1 MGETEIQPELSA
13 AALPPRKPAGH
24 REPAGETLEGV
35 IERIVYRAEET
46 GYTVCAVKTP
56 GRRDSCIL
64 VGTCPA
70 AWPGQDLRAEG
81 HWSRHPQHGL
91 QFNASRIVCVE
102 PCSEEGIRRY
112 LASGIIK
119 GIGDVLAD
127 RLVARFGKDTLRVID
142 KESALLLQVEGV
154 GPKRREQIKQA
165 WQEQKAVQEI
175 MLFLHSHSVGNAQAT
190 RIYKQY
196 GDGAIA
202 LIKEN
207 PYRLA
212 RDIWG
217 IGFKTADKIAGSVG
231 IPRDSLMRAR
241 AGIAYTLQHFSEEG
255 HCHVPRAELEPAAAS
270 LLDMPIERVREGL
283 ALEVEARG
291 VIEDEGRIYL
301 APLYHAELGVAGNL
315 RRLRAAAPPLTITA
329 PERAIEWAQSRMRI
343 EFAPGQ
349 AAALRTALQSKV
361 SIITGGPGV
370 GKTTIVRALVD
381 IFGAKRL
388 EVCLA
393 APTGRAAKRM
403 QEATGRP
410 AMTLHRLLKIR
421 PHTGAFEHGPSNPLP
436 SDVYILDEVSMIDVV
451 LMNAFLRALPDRAW
465 LVLVGDA
472 DQLPS
477 VGPGNV
483 LRDLLDSGAI
493 PASTLDVIFRQSDRS
508 WIVHNAH
515 RINRGE
521 PLEMPKKNEASDFYF
536 IEASDPD
543 DVIRRVLALIRERI
557 PSRFGIDPGSDIQ
570 VLTPMRRNQLG
581 SENLNLVLQEA
592 INPGADGV
600 SRFGRVYR
608 EGDRVMQ
615 LRNNYDKDVFNGDIG
630 FVRSVDPANQA
641 VRVDFDGRL
650 VDYDFVELDE
660 LSLAY
665 ACSIHKSQGSEHAAV
680 IIVMTTQHYKLLQ
693 RNLLYTAVTRGRR
706 LVCLVGSSKAVWI
719 AIRNKDATR
728 RQTGLRE
735 RLARAMGATLEN
747 HDLP

>member
-1 MGETEIQPELSA
+1 MRDTEIQPELSDA
-13 AALPPRKPAGH
+13 APAPGGAGVQIA
-24 REPAGETLEGV
+24 PAGETLEGT
-35 IERIVYRAEET
+35 IETIVYRSEET
-46 GYTVCAVKTP
+46 GFTVCSVKTP
-56 GRRDSCIL
+56 RRRDACTL

-70 AWPGQDLRAEG
+70 AWPGQEFRAEG
-81 HWSRHPQHGL
+81 HWVRHPQHGL
-91 QFNASRIVCVE
+91 QFTASRIVCVE

-112 LASGIIK
+112 LASGLIK
-119 GIGDVLAD
+119 GIGDVLAE
-127 RLVARFGKDTLRVID
+127 RLVAKFGRDTLRVID
-142 KESALLLQVEGV
+142 RESALLLQVDGV
-154 GPKRREQIKQA
+154 GPKRREQIKLA

-175 MLFLHSHSVGNAQAT
+175 MLFLHTHGVGNAQAA
-190 RIYKQY
+190 RIHRQY

-202 LIKEN
+202 IIKEN

-212 RDIWG
+212 GDIWG

-231 IPRDSLMRAR
+231 VPRDSLLRAR
-241 AGIAYTLQHFSEEG
+241 AGIAYTLQCFSEEG

-270 LLDMPIERVREGL
+270 LLDMPVERVREGL
-283 ALEVEARG
+283 ALEVDARG
-291 VIEDEGRIYL
+291 VIEDELRIYL
-301 APLYHAELGVAGNL
+301 APLYYAEIGVANSL
-315 RRLRAAAPPLTITA
+315 RRLRAAALPFAIAEPG
-329 PERAIEWAQSRMRI
+329 RAIEWAEGRMRI
-343 EFAPGQ
+343 RFAPGQ
-349 AAALRTALQSKV
+349 AAALQTALQSKV

-370 GKTTIVRALVD
+370 GKTTIIRALAD
-381 IFGAKRL
+381 ILGAKRL
-388 EVCLA
+388 DVCLA

-410 AMTLHRLLKIR
+410 AMTLHRLLKSR
-421 PHTGAFEHGPSNPLP
+421 PNTREFEHGPSNPLP
-436 SDVYILDEVSMIDVV
+436 ADAYILDEVSMIDVV

-483 LRDLLDSGAI
+483 MRDLLDSGAI
-493 PASTLDVIFRQSDRS
+493 PASTLDVIFRQGDRS

-521 PLEMPKKNEASDFYF
+521 PLDLPPRSEASDFYF
-536 IEASDPD
+536 IEASEPD

-557 PSRFGIDPGSDIQ
+557 PSRFGIDPKSDIQ

-592 INPGADGV
+592 VNPGAGGV
-600 SRFGRVYR
+600 SRFGRVFR
-608 EGDRVMQ
+608 GGDRVMQ
-615 LRNNYDKDVFNGDIG
+615 MRNNYDKDVFNGDIG
-630 FVRSVDPANQA
+630 FVRSVDEADRT

-706 LVCLVGSSKAVWI
+706 LVCLVGSSKAVRI
-719 AIRNKDATR
+719 AIRNKDAAG

-735 RLARAMGATLEN
+735 RLTL
-747 HDLP
+747 DGRQ

>member
-1 MGETEIQPELSA
+1 MGETEIQPELSDVAPEPHASDVSMA
-13 AALPPRKPAGH
+13 A
-24 REPAGETLEGV
+24 AGETLEGT
-35 IERIVYRAEET
+35 IERIVYRSEET
-46 GYTVCAVKTP
+46 GYTVCSIRTP
-56 GRRDSCIL
+56 RRRDACIL

-70 AWPGQDLRAEG
+70 AWSGQDLRAEG
-81 HWSRHPQHGL
+81 QWVRHPQHGL
-91 QFNASRIVCVE
+91 QFTATRIVCIE

-112 LASGIIK
+112 LASGLIK
-119 GIGDVLAD
+119 GIGDVLAE
-127 RLVARFGKDTLRVID
+127 RLVAKFGKDTLRVID
-142 KESALLLQVEGV
+142 KESALLLDVEGV
-154 GPKRREQIKQA
+154 GRKRREQIKLA

-175 MLFLHSHSVGNAQAT
+175 MLFLHTHGVGNAQAT
-190 RIYKQY
+190 RIHRQY

-202 LIKEN
+202 IIKEN

-212 RDIWG
+212 SDIWG
-217 IGFKTADKIAGSVG
+217 IGFKTADRIAGSVG
-231 IPRDSLMRAR
+231 IPKNSLVRAR

-255 HCHVPRAELEPAAAS
+255 HCHVPRVDLEPATAS
-270 LLDMPIERVREGL
+270 LLDMPMERVREGL
-283 ALEVEARG
+283 ALEIECRG
-291 VIEDEGRIYL
+291 VIEDEGRIFL
-301 APLYHAELGVAGNL
+301 APLYHAELGVVNNL
-315 RRLRAAAPPLTITA
+315 RRLCAAASTLLIVA
-329 PERAIEWAQSRMRI
+329 PERAVEWAAGRMKLA
-343 EFAPGQ
+343 FAPGQ
-349 AAALRTALQSKV
+349 AAALKTTLLSKV

-381 IFGAKRL
+381 ILRAKRL

-410 AMTLHRLLKIR
+410 AMTLHRLLKSR
-421 PHTGAFEHGPSNPLP
+421 PHSREFEHGPSNPLP
-436 SDVYILDEVSMIDVV
+436 ADVFILDEVSMIDVV

-483 LRDLLDSGAI
+483 LRDLLESRVI
-493 PASTLDVIFRQSDRS
+493 PASTLDVIFRQGDRS

-521 PLEMPKKNEASDFYF
+521 PLDLPTKDEASDFYF
-536 IEASDPD
+536 IEASEPD

-557 PSRFGIDPGSDIQ
+557 PARFGIDPRSDIQ

-592 INPGADGV
+592 INPGTGGIT
-600 SRFGRVYR
+600 RFGRVFR

-615 LRNNYDKDVFNGDIG
+615 IRNNYDKDVFNGDIG
-630 FVRSVDPANQA
+630 FIRRVDEANQA
-641 VRVDFDGRL
+641 LRVDFEGRF

-665 ACSIHKSQGSEHAAV
+665 ACSIHKSQGNEHPAV
-680 IIVMTTQHYKLLQ
+680 IIVMTTQHFKLLQ
-693 RNLLYTAVTRGRR
+693 RNLLYTAITRGRK

-719 AIRNKDATR
+719 AIRNKDATH

-735 RLARAMGATLEN
+735 RLVKSGI
-747 HDLP
+747 